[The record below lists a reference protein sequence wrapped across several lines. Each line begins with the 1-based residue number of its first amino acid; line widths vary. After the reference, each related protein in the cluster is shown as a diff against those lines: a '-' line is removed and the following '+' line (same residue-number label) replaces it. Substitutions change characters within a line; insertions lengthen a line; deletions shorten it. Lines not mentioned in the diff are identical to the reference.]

1 MIGFGVIWGCFEVFL
16 GVFWGGLEGSKSV
29 CWTTI
34 GHFLPLWKSCLAPD
48 LVPNTTYWCN
58 WPMLTGLALLTHFR
72 TLGAPLGVPKAP
84 LYEQI
89 MPFCQSFEAQ
99 NGPKSGLLAPERS
112 SDCPEW
118 LDLVQNALSGWSPQ
132 VKCSSDPI
140 FGILGLSWVQNGLFC
155 SYNIPL
161 GILRGT
167 PKGTKMG

>member
-1 MIGFGVIWGCFEVFL
+1 M
-16 GVFWGGLEGSKSV
+16 
-29 CWTTI
+29 
-34 GHFLPLWKSCLAPD
+34 APD

-58 WPMLTGLALLTHFR
+58 WPMLTGLALLAHFR

-99 NGPKSGLLAPERS
+99 NGPKSGLLAPETS

-118 LDLVQNALSGWSPQ
+118 LDLVQKALFGWSPQ

-161 GILRGT
+161 GIPRGT
-167 PKGTKMG
+167 TKRVQKWVSDAYPVNMGQLDQYVVFGTKSGAIQDFRTGKKLSYKG